1 MFQVIVSDGTGF
13 VTLSWFKGG
22 KYLKRMLNVG
32 QKLIIFGKAD
42 WYNGYVITHPEIEII
57 DSSSTN
63 MSSIGIIPIYTLT
76 KEMISVGLEQRRLRK
91 TIQYILD
98 SKILIS
104 DFLPA
109 EILKR
114 HKLIS
119 LNKALINSF
128 FRK

>member
-1 MFQVIVSDGTGF
+1 MFSI
-13 VTLSWFKGG
+13 
-22 KYLKRMLNVG
+22 G
-32 QKLIIFGKAD
+32 QKLVIFGRVD

-57 DSSSTN
+57 DSSSAN
-63 MSSIGIIPIYTLT
+63 ISSVGIIPIYTLT

-91 TIQYILD
+91 TIQYVLD

-114 HKLIS
+114 YKLIS
-119 LNKALINSF
+119 LN
-128 FRK
+128 RHCD